1 MYCSIVLYKNGI
13 PTAITIKK
21 SDQSLTFKV
30 GDNEFAI
37 PIVNISRVLDFFK

>member
-1 MYCSIVLYKNGI
+1 MSCSIIFYKNGI
-13 PTAITIKK
+13 PTSVIIQKLEN
-21 SDQSLTFKV
+21 SLIFKV